1 MINYE
6 GTRFNVVLSTPVGY
20 DKASEFEEWFQ
31 DNIGTE
37 LKKDMDWETGNTE
50 YVMCD
55 ITNDELRMV
64 EQYEDK
70 YLIGEGQ

>member
-1 MINYE
+1 MITYE
-6 GTRFNVVLSTPVGY
+6 GQRYNVVLSTLVTY

-31 DNIGTE
+31 DNIGTD
-37 LKKDMDWETGNTE
+37 LQKDEDINGNIE

-55 ITNDELRMV
+55 ITNEELRLI

-70 YLIGEGQ
+70 YLLEVK